1 MDKYFIKGG
10 NKLFGA
16 VEVPSAKNAYLPILA
31 STILIDGSVVLENCP
46 NFLDIKNMLKI
57 LESIGAKSYIN
68 NKTLS
73 LDMAGVKKYEIL
85 GDLASKIRSSFFCVG
100 ALLGRFKKARVAY
113 PGGCEIGARPI
124 DLHLKALKDL
134 NVKIFDRHGYINFD
148 GTSMR
153 GADVHLDFPSVGATE
168 NVMLASC
175 TITGATKIFNAAKE
189 PEIVDLQNFL
199 NKAGAKIK
207 GAGTDCIEI
216 IGVKKLKS
224 VHYQPMPDRI
234 VAGTYILASVICG
247 GEIILKNCP
256 TSSLDAFFS
265 KLDYKT
271 LKIKKSPSCVVVSAK
286 GRHSSVSKLE
296 TMPHPGFPT
305 DLQSPFTAMLATA
318 KGTSVVVEN
327 LFETR
332 FKYVPELLKMG
343 ANITTNGQTAVVHG
357 VPKLYGADVC
367 ATDLRGGASLVLAS
381 LMAEGYTT
389 ISNVSQ
395 IERGYDTLV
404 EDLSSL
410 GANIKKIRA

>member
-31 STILIDGSVVLENCP
+31 GAILVDGKVVLENCP
-46 NFLDIKNMLKI
+46 NFLDIENMVKI
-57 LESIGAKSYIN
+57 LENLGGKSYIN
-68 NKTLS
+68 KKTLS
-73 LDMAGVKKYEIL
+73 LDMTGVKKYEIL

-134 NVKIFDRHGYINFD
+134 KVKIFDRHGYINFD
-148 GTSMR
+148 GSSMR
-153 GADVHLDFPSVGATE
+153 GGDVHLDFPSVGATE

-175 TITGATKIFNAAKE
+175 TIKGTTKIFNAAKE

-199 NKAGAKIK
+199 NKAGAKIR

-224 VHYQPMPDRI
+224 VHYKPMPDRI
-234 VAGTYILASVICG
+234 IAGTYILAGVICG
-247 GEIILKNCP
+247 GEVILKNCP
-256 TSSLDAFFS
+256 TQSLDAFFS
-265 KLDYKT
+265 KLDPKVC
-271 LKIKKSPSCVVVSAK
+271 KIKKSPSCVVLSAK

-332 FKYVPELLKMG
+332 FKYVPQLLKMG
-343 ANITTNGQTAVVHG
+343 ANITTNNQTAVVHG
-357 VPKLYGADVC
+357 VPKLYGAEVF

-389 ISNVSQ
+389 VSNISQ
-395 IERGYDTLV
+395 IERGYDNLAG
-404 EDLSSL
+404 DLSSL
-410 GANIKKIRA
+410 GVDIKKIRA

>member
-175 TITGATKIFNAAKE
+175 TISGTTKIFNAAKE

-357 VPKLYGADVC
+357 VQKLYGADVC